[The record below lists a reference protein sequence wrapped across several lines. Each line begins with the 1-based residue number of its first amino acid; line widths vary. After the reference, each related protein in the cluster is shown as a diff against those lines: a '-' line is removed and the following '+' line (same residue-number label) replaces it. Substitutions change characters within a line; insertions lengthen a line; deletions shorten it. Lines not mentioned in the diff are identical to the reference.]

1 MSQPSART
9 TSFGPHEHSPL
20 VPTTPA
26 ESGDWIGALRYYL
39 ATVTALNLVW
49 EFIQMPLYTIWRTG
63 TWREIVFAAV
73 HCTGGDVLI
82 ALTTLTLAL
91 LLVGNRHWPRR
102 RFASVA
108 SLTIV
113 TGLCYTIFSEW
124 LNIAV
129 RAAWGYSDLMPVV
142 PVFGFPVGFSP
153 VAQWL
158 LVPMMGFWFVH
169 RRR

>member
-9 TSFGPHEHSPL
+9 NLGPHEHSPL
-20 VPTTPA
+20 VPTPA
-26 ESGDWIGALRYYL
+26 GSGDWIVALRFYL

-102 RFASVA
+102 RCASVA